1 MDLGFLKRVKSKKKK
16 KNNNNNNSNNN
27 NNKSTNMGSVPG
39 PKVVIASES

>member
-16 KNNNNNNSNNN
+16 KKNNNNSNNN